1 LRKRTLTD
9 AEVVEM
15 YLSGVD
21 SFTVGLRGNLDP
33 TTVLALVRAAGHQVR
48 NRGGRKPL
56 TALAI
61 PIDQAI
67 RLYNDGLS
75 VQSVADKAGVDRA
88 TMAQAFQRAGVKMRT
103 PQEAANLRR
112 YRTKG

>member
-1 LRKRTLTD
+1 MRKRLLTD
-9 AEVVEM
+9 AEIVEM

-33 TTVLALVRAAGHQVR
+33 TTVCKLVREAGHQVR
-48 NRGGRKPL
+48 RRGGRKPL
-56 TALAI
+56 TVLAI
-61 PIDQAI
+61 PLDQAI

-88 TMAQAFQRAGVKMRT
+88 TMASVFKRAGVRLRT
-103 PQEAANLRR
+103 QQEVANLR
-112 YRTKG
+112 YRRR